1 MSEKLSC
8 STVRDLLPMYIEN
21 LLSPETEEAVKAHLE
36 ECEECRTIYEQMT
49 GPQPAIPAENPE
61 VDYLKKIN
69 QKRSRMFIILGL
81 LAALLVGSVFAWYR
95 SSQQPVINYDESSR
109 TMTVSGV
116 KDLGK
121 LRLPDSISQAENL
134 DVQTE
139 TFQMNVHLQVLRN
152 EDVELKKYIP
162 EYLSRTEKSLQFLR
176 IYFRENCPE
185 VYLGEQADKFV
196 ELDIS
201 PTGSISWRN
210 RDDRII
216 IETDN
221 YYWHREEL
229 YILAL
234 MDSKIVQWKQLGY
247 AWYVGTCIDPY
258 SETLYLGM
266 GNIQYQKYWDTYLK
280 AGGTQEATPENFRI
294 LNDAVSYI
302 CLTYGMNWGTA
313 YESMPLNRTLLYN
326 VPKIADTT
334 GDNMSVC
341 MATSFIA
348 YLSDQYGFDHVSSFC
363 YGKESFEKA
372 FGSDFET
379 EYGKWSSHI
388 LEVYG

>member
-36 ECEECRTIYEQMT
+36 ECEECRTIYEQMSS
-49 GPQPAIPAENPE
+49 PQPEASAEKPQ

-69 QKRSRMFIILGL
+69 QKRSRMLVILGV
-81 LAALLVGSVFAWYR
+81 LAALLAASVFAWYR
-95 SSQQPVINYDESSR
+95 SSQQPVIDYDESSK
-109 TMTVSGV
+109 TMTISGV
-116 KDLGK
+116 KNLEK
-121 LRLPDSISQAENL
+121 LRLPDTVLQASNL

-139 TFQMNVHLQVLRN
+139 RFHMNVYLLLLKN
-152 EDVELKKYIP
+152 EDISLKKYLP
-162 EYLSRTEKSLQFLR
+162 EYLERTDQSLQFLR
-176 IYFRENCPE
+176 TYFHENCPE
-185 VYLGEQADKFV
+185 VYLSEQADKYV

-201 PTGSISWRN
+201 PTGSLSWRN

-234 MDSKIVQWKQLGY
+234 MDSKAVQWKQLGY

-258 SETLYLGM
+258 GEVLSFGM
-266 GNIQYQKYWDTYLK
+266 DNIKSQKYYDAYAR
-280 AGGTQEATPENFRI
+280 AGGTEEGTPENYRL
-294 LNDAVSYI
+294 LNDAVSYV

-313 YESMPLNRTLLYN
+313 YESMPLSKTLLYN
-326 VPKIADTT
+326 APKIADRT

-348 YLSDQYGFDHVSSFC
+348 YLSDQHGFENVSAFC
-363 YGKESFEKA
+363 YGKETFEEA
-372 FGSDFET
+372 FGSDFKT
-379 EYGKWSSHI
+379 EYDRWSSHI
-388 LEVYG
+388 VEVYG